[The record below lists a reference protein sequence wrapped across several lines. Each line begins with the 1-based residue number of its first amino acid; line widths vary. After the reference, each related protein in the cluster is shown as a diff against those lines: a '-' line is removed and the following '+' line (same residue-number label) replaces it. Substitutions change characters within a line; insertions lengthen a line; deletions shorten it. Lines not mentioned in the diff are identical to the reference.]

1 MTTLDNRSPWSR
13 KKVEGPLQPLDV
25 HVFIDRNFATQFLA
39 ERMERDVS
47 PMRSRR
53 DKIGKR
59 LDAAMQNGLIPFNG
73 RKFKFGYLVA
83 WALRTKDLA
92 NTVSGLPGI
101 GHANAD
107 LAAPSFQLNSWGYSI
122 PETLD
127 ACQSAL
133 VDASRELNQLREDR
147 LSLLATINELLPYK
161 VKAMEKSFKTRK
173 AGQAGGRP
181 PNK

>member
-1 MTTLDNRSPWSR
+1 MATLDNRSPWSG
-13 KKVEGPLQPLDV
+13 KKVKGPLQPPDV
-25 HVFIDRNFATQFLA
+25 HAFIDRNFATQFLA
-39 ERMERDVS
+39 ERMERDFY

-59 LDAAMQNGLIPFNG
+59 IDAAMQTGLIPFNG

-83 WALRTKDLA
+83 WVLRTKDLA
-92 NTVSGLPGI
+92 DTVRGLPGI

-107 LAAPSFQLNSWGYSI
+107 LAAPSFQLNSSGYSI
-122 PETLD
+122 PETLG

-133 VDASRELNQLREDR
+133 VDASRELNQLREER

-161 VKAMEKSFKTRK
+161 EKAMEKSFNARK

-181 PNK
+181 SNK